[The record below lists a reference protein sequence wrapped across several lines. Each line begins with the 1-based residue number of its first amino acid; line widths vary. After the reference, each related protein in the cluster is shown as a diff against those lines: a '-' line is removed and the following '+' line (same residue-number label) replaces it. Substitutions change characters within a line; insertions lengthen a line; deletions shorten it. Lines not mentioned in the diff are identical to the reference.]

1 MGTRGKASKPL
12 PLPSHSPHTWS
23 QMPCPFQSP
32 WSLFRIPLYSY
43 SRLLPA
49 IPLQSVSSH
58 TKNLASVN
66 SYLYYF
72 SYCENLSMQIE
83 AFPGGASGKE
93 PTCQCRRHK
102 RFRFDPWIQK
112 IPWRRKWQP
121 TPLFLPGECQVLR
134 SLAGYSPWGLKV
146 LNTSEAI

>member
-1 MGTRGKASKPL
+1 MMNKFKRVISELLIWPYLRGCEIYGWITYLL
-12 PLPSHSPHTWS
+12 PMAKL
-23 QMPCPFQSP
+23 
-32 WSLFRIPLYSY
+32 SLFLCGQWGKKYAFFKKCS
-43 SRLLPA
+43 
-49 IPLQSVSSH
+49 SSH
-58 TKNLASVN
+58 TKKVKRNEINFNCILVNLG
-66 SYLYYF
+66 
-72 SYCENLSMQIE
+72 
-83 AFPGGASGKE
+83 FPGGASGKE

-146 LNTSEAI
+146 LDRSEAI